1 MGLSKDCERQKAY
14 KTQEEIYGGLPNA
27 LQAKID
33 ELIRVYDPINK
44 RTLKSN
50 PLKPQGLDPR
60 LPMPGSFISKK
71 YKGQKIEVK
80 VLENGFEYQGTIYK
94 NLSQVASI
102 ITGDHWNGFTFFGL
116 NRKK

>member
-1 MGLSKDCERQKAY
+1 MQPNTVTDKARAY
-14 KTQEEIYGGLPNA
+14 KAQEVTYGGLSDEVRK
-27 LQAKID
+27 KID
-33 ELIRVYDPINK
+33 DLIKVYDPINK

-50 PLKPQGLDPR
+50 SLNPQGHDPR
-60 LPMPGSFISKK
+60 LPMPGSFIYKK

-94 NLSQVASI
+94 NLSAVATK
-102 ITGDHWNGFTFFGL
+102 ITGSHWNGFIFFGL

>member
-1 MGLSKDCERQKAY
+1 MQLNTAIDKSRAY
-14 KTQEEIYGGLPNA
+14 AAQEATYGGLSDEVRK
-27 LQAKID
+27 KID
-33 ELIRVYDPINK
+33 ALIKVYDPINK

-50 PLKPQGLDPR
+50 SLNPQGFDPR

-94 NLSQVASI
+94 NLSAVATK
-102 ITGDHWNGFTFFGL
+102 ITGSHWNGFIFFGL